1 LVNQIGVQADLEN
14 FDFDLKFRVIS
25 FTVSATINGFEQS
38 KPAKGYRFTGAQ
50 IALMKKVRPGSKVYI
65 ENVKA
70 KGPDGSVRNIGSII
84 FKVK

>member
-1 LVNQIGVQADLEN
+1 
-14 FDFDLKFRVIS
+14 
-25 FTVSATINGFEQS
+25 
-38 KPAKGYRFTGAQ
+38 
-50 IALMKKVRPGSKVYI
+50 MKKVRPGSKVYI